1 MNTHLEN
8 QNKLYNE
15 HFQKLQKEVGRE
27 SAGEKAVGGKFDQYG
42 KIELELLNQ
51 YGLHTQDCIVD
62 VGCGS
67 GRLTKQLALQHE
79 GKYIGTDVVQD
90 LIDHAKSYCRSK
102 DWKLL
107 KVDELN
113 IPIESETADF
123 VCFFSVFTHLLHE
136 QSYLYLKEAR
146 RVLKK
151 RGTIIF
157 SFLEFAVPAHW
168 SIFEGNLSVYEKNH
182 LNMFIDRDAIKA
194 WARYLDLKIE
204 DIVGGNQKQI
214 KKPIQGLSSLGQSV
228 AVLTK

>member
-15 HFQKLQKEVGRE
+15 HFQKLQKKVGRE
-27 SAGEKAVGGKFDQYG
+27 AASEKAVGGKFDQFG
-42 KIELELLNQ
+42 KIELELLSQ
-51 YGLHTQDCIVD
+51 YGLQSQDCIVD

-67 GRLTKQLALQHE
+67 GRLIKQLSNQHA
-79 GKYIGTDVVQD
+79 GNYIGTDVVQD
-90 LIDHAKSYCRSK
+90 LLDHAKCYCRSG

-107 KVDELN
+107 KVDELK
-113 IPIESETADF
+113 IPIESEIADF

-136 QSYLYLKEAR
+136 QSYLYLKEAK

-151 RGTIIF
+151 GGTILF

-168 SIFEGNLSVYEKNH
+168 SIFEGNLGEFEKNH

-194 WARYLDLKIE
+194 WARYLDLEIN
-204 DIVGGNQKQI
+204 DIVGGDQKQI
-214 KKPIQGLSSLGQSV
+214 NKPIQGLSSLGQSI
-228 AVLTK
+228 AVLKK